1 VQLIIIARDETSGES
16 KVIEVEAVDYET
28 AKAAALA
35 QVPDGWR
42 ALSIRRV

>member
-1 VQLIIIARDETSGES
+1 MQLIIIARDESTGDS
-16 KVIEVEAVDYET
+16 KVIEVDGADYET

-35 QVPDGWR
+35 QVPAGWR